1 MVLARILTPD
11 DYGIMAMVV
20 THRFLDTAND
30 EARSRLA
37 QERPNARMVL
47 RQKFSFMSADERR
60 DELSRAQEALST
72 LDLADQIGDSRE
84 EEPFERDYRITLEE
98 TIKMLTTD
106 PELGMG

>member
-1 MVLARILTPD
+1 MTDGLA
-11 DYGIMAMVV
+11 
-20 THRFLDTAND
+20 DTAPESFEEMTAEQQQD
-30 EARSRLA
+30 WFQARSRLA

-47 RQKFSFMSADERR
+47 RQKFGFMSAEERR
-60 DELSRAQEALST
+60 GELVRAQEALSA

-98 TIKMLTTD
+98 TVKMLTTD